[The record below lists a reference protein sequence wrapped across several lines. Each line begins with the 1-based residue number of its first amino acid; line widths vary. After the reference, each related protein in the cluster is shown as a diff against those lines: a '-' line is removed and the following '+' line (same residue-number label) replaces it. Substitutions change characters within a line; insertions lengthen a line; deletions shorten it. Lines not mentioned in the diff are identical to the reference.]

1 MVKDTTLGSR
11 VLDAVVHIVMVL
23 VVIVT
28 LFPVLH
34 VIAVSFSDPQNI
46 AGGNVALFPQG
57 FNLSAYRTIL
67 LEDVHIPKSFLNSVF
82 ITSAGTL
89 VNVVMTTV
97 TAYSLSKKYLVFRGF
112 FMTYVV
118 VPMFFGGGIIPLFL
132 VVKSLGMVGSY
143 SALIIPYLISPW
155 WLIIMVS
162 FFRTFPVELEEA
174 AKIDGCSDFGA
185 LVRIVLPL
193 STAAVATIA
202 LFYAV
207 SYWNSF
213 FPALMFLNDYNKYPL
228 QLILRD
234 IVLQNSLADQLASQG
249 NVSLARELQS
259 SITPQSV
266 QYATLV
272 VSIVP
277 MLIVY
282 PFIQKYF
289 VKGIMIGSL
298 KG

>member
-1 MVKDTTLGSR
+1 MVKDTSLGSR
-11 VLDAVVHIVMVL
+11 ALDAVIHVVMAL
-23 VVIVT
+23 VVVAT
-28 LFPVLH
+28 LFPVLN
-34 VIAVSFSDPQNI
+34 VIAVSLSSPDHIAVGNI
-46 AGGNVALFPQG
+46 FLLPKG
-57 FNLSAYRTIL
+57 FNLSAYYTIL
-67 LEDVHIPKSFLNSVF
+67 FEDAHIPRSFLNSVG
-82 ITSAGTL
+82 ITLVGTL
-89 VNVVMTTV
+89 CNVLVTTI

-112 FMTYVV
+112 FMAFVV
-118 VPMFFGGGIIPLFL
+118 IPMFFGGGIIPLFL
-132 VVKSLGMVGSY
+132 VVKTLGLVGSY
-143 SALIIPYLISPW
+143 ASLIVPYLMSPW
-155 WLIIMVS
+155 WLIIMIS
-162 FFRTFPVELEEA
+162 FFRTFPAELEEA
-174 AKIDGCSDFGA
+174 AKIDGCSDIGA
-185 LVRIVLPL
+185 LIRIVLPL

-213 FPALMFLNDYNKYPL
+213 FPALMFLNDFGKYPL

-234 IVLQNSLADQLASQG
+234 IVLQNTLADQLASQG
-249 NVSLARELQS
+249 NASLANDLQES
-259 SITPQSV
+259 LTPQSV

>member
-1 MVKDTTLGSR
+1 MIKDTSLSSR
-11 VLDAVVHIVMVL
+11 VLDAVIHIVMVI
-23 VVIVT
+23 VIVAT
-28 LFPVLH
+28 LLPVLN
-34 VIAVSFSDPQNI
+34 VFAVSFSSPDNI
-46 AGGNVALFPQG
+46 ASGKVFLLPKGL
-57 FNLSAYRTIL
+57 NLSAYYTIL
-67 LEDVHIPKSFLNSVF
+67 FEDVHIPKSFLNSVF
-82 ITSAGTL
+82 ITVVGTIF
-89 VNVVMTTV
+89 NVALTTI

-112 FMTYVV
+112 FTTYVV
-118 VPMFFGGGIIPLFL
+118 IPMFFGGGIIPLFL
-132 VVKSLGMVGSY
+132 VVKTFGLVGSY

-155 WLIIMVS
+155 WLIIMIS
-162 FFRTFPVELEEA
+162 FFRTFPAELEEA

-185 LVRIVLPL
+185 LIRIVLPL

-213 FPALMFLNDYNKYPL
+213 FPALMFLNDYAKYPL
-228 QLILRD
+228 QLLLRD
-234 IVLQNSLADQLASQG
+234 IVLQNTLADQLASQG
-249 NVSLARELQS
+249 NAALANDLQTSL
-259 SITPQSV
+259 TPQSV

-289 VKGIMIGSL
+289 VKGVMIGSL

>member
-1 MVKDTTLGSR
+1 MVHDTSLSSR
-11 VLDAVVHIVMVL
+11 VLDAVIHIVMVL
-23 VVIVT
+23 VIIAT
-28 LFPVLH
+28 LFPVLN
-34 VIAVSFSDPQNI
+34 VIAVSFSSPDNI
-46 AGGNVALFPQG
+46 ASGNVFLIPKG
-57 FNLSAYRTIL
+57 FNLSAYYTIL
-67 LEDVHIPKSFLNSVF
+67 FEDVHLPKSFLNSVF
-82 ITSAGTL
+82 ITVVGTF
-89 VNVVMTTV
+89 VNIIMTTV
-97 TAYSLSKKYLVFRGF
+97 TAYALSKKYLVFRGF

-118 VPMFFGGGIIPLFL
+118 IPMFFGGGIIPLFL
-132 VVKSLGMVGSY
+132 VVKTLGLVGSY

-155 WLIIMVS
+155 WLIIMIS

-174 AKIDGCSDFGA
+174 ARIDGCSDLGA
-185 LVRIVLPL
+185 LIRIVLPL

-213 FPALMFLNDYNKYPL
+213 FPALMFLNDYAKYPL
-228 QLILRD
+228 QLLLRD
-234 IVLQNSLADQLASQG
+234 IVLQNTLADQLASQG
-249 NVSLARELQS
+249 NAALANDLQTSL
-259 SITPQSV
+259 TPQSV

-289 VKGIMIGSL
+289 VKGVMIGSL

>member
-1 MVKDTTLGSR
+1 MVRDNSLSSKM
-11 VLDAVVHIVMVL
+11 LDAIVHIVMVL
-23 VVIVT
+23 VVAVT
-28 LFPVLH
+28 LLPVLN
-34 VIAVSFSDPQNI
+34 VVAVSFSSPDSLAQSRI
-46 AGGNVALFPQG
+46 MLFPTEWN
-57 FNLSAYRTIL
+57 FSAYHTIL
-67 LEDVHIPKSFLNSVF
+67 FEDAHIPRSFLNSIG
-82 ITSAGTL
+82 ITAVGTL
-89 VNVVMTTV
+89 LNVLVTTLA
-97 TAYSLSKKYLVFRGF
+97 AYALAKKELVFRGF

-118 VPMFFGGGIIPLFL
+118 IPMFFGGGIIPLFL
-132 VVKSLGMVGSY
+132 VVKSLGLVNTYGS
-143 SALIIPYLISPW
+143 LIIPYLVSPW
-155 WLIIMVS
+155 WLIIMIS

-174 AKIDGCSDFGA
+174 AKIDGCSEFGA
-185 LVRIVLPL
+185 LVRIVFPL
-193 STAAVATIA
+193 STAGVATIA

-207 SYWNSF
+207 SYWNAF
-213 FPALMFLNDYNKYPL
+213 FPALMFLNDYKMYPL

-234 IVLQNSLADQLASQG
+234 IVLQNSLADQLAASG
-249 NVSLARELQS
+249 NVALANELKTD
-259 SITPQSV
+259 ITPQSV

>member
-1 MVKDTTLGSR
+1 MVRDTTLGSR
-11 VLDAVVHIVMVL
+11 ALDAVVHGVMVL
-23 VVIVT
+23 VTIVT

-34 VIAVSFSDPQNI
+34 IVSVSLSDPQSI
-46 AGGNVALFPQG
+46 AQGKAALLPSG

-67 LEDVHIPKSFLNSVF
+67 FEDVHIPRSFLNSVC
-82 ITSAGTL
+82 ITAAGTVL
-89 VNVVMTTV
+89 NVIVTTIA
-97 TAYSLSKKYLVFRGF
+97 AYALSKKDLLFRGF
-112 FMTYVV
+112 FMTYIVI
-118 VPMFFGGGIIPLFL
+118 PMFFGGGMIPLFL
-132 VVKSLGMVGSY
+132 VVKSLGLVDSY
-143 SALIIPYLISPW
+143 ASLIVPYLVSPW
-155 WLIIMVS
+155 WLIIMIS
-162 FFRTFPVELEEA
+162 FFRSFPQGLEEA
-174 AKIDGCSDFGA
+174 AKCDGCNDFA
-185 LVRIVLPL
+185 TLIRVVLPL
-193 STAAVATIA
+193 SMASVATIG

-213 FPALMFLNDYNKYPL
+213 FPALMFLNDFNKYPL

-234 IVLQNSLADQLASQG
+234 IVLQNTLADQLASQG
-249 NVSLARELQS
+249 NAELARDLQS

-277 MLIVY
+277 MVVVY

>member
-1 MVKDTTLGSR
+1 MVRDTSVGSR
-11 VLDAVVHIVMVL
+11 ILDIVIHL
-23 VVIVT
+23 VMILVIVAT
-28 LFPVLH
+28 LFPVLN
-34 VIAVSFSDPQNI
+34 VVAVSFSSPENI
-46 AGGNVALFPQG
+46 ASGQVALLPKG
-57 FNLSAYRTIL
+57 FNLSAYHTIL
-67 LEDVHIPKSFLNSVF
+67 FEDVHIPKSFLNSVF
-82 ITSAGTL
+82 ITLIGTA
-89 VNVVMTTV
+89 VNVLMTTI
-97 TAYSLSKKYLVFRGF
+97 TAYALSKRYLVFRGV

-118 VPMFFGGGIIPLFL
+118 IPMFFGGGIIPLFL
-132 VVKSLGMVGSY
+132 VVKTLGLVGSF
-143 SALIIPYLISPW
+143 SSLIIPYLISPW
-155 WLIIMVS
+155 WLIIMIS
-162 FFRTFPVELEEA
+162 FFRTFPIELEEA
-174 AKIDGCSDFGA
+174 AKIDGCGDLGA

-213 FPALMFLNDYNKYPL
+213 FPALMFLNDYAKYPL

-234 IVLQNSLADQLASQG
+234 IVLQNTLADQLASQG
-249 NVSLARELQS
+249 NAALANDLQE

-272 VSIVP
+272 ISIVP

>member
-1 MVKDTTLGSR
+1 MIRDRSAGSKALDVFIHAVMIL
-11 VLDAVVHIVMVL
+11 VLIA
-23 VVIVT
+23 T
-28 LFPVLH
+28 LFPILN
-34 VIAVSFSDPQNI
+34 IAAVSLSDPQSAA
-46 AGGNVALFPQG
+46 AGSVTLWPKGLTFG
-57 FNLSAYRTIL
+57 AYHTIL
-67 LEDVHIPKSFLNSVF
+67 FEDAHIPRSFLNSAG
-82 ITSAGTL
+82 ITIAGTVL
-89 VNVVMTTV
+89 NVLLTTIM
-97 TAYSLSKKYLVFRGF
+97 AYSLSKKYLVLRGF

-118 VPMFFGGGIIPLFL
+118 IPMFFGGGIIPLFL

-155 WLIIMVS
+155 WLIVMVS
-162 FFRTFPVELEEA
+162 FFRSFPAELEEA
-174 AKIDGCSDFGA
+174 AKIDGCGDFGA

-193 STAAVATIA
+193 SAAPVATIA

-207 SYWNSF
+207 SHWNSF
-213 FPALMFLNDYNKYPL
+213 FSAMMFLSDYRMYPL
-228 QLILRD
+228 QLLLRD
-234 IVLQNSLADQLASQG
+234 IVLQNSLAEQLASQG
-249 NVSLARELQS
+249 NAMLAQDMLAGL
-259 SITPQSV
+259 TPQSV

-272 VSIVP
+272 VSMIP